1 MKPIKINTMKNYFN
15 ISKYCLIIA
24 GAFLLLLTSCNEDV
38 LDEVPL
44 DFLAPDNAYQTKS
57 GIEQGIAGL
66 HAKIRSDWFYG
77 NQDQGSMWRG
87 VGTDVAFHGEDPN
100 STRFLTNYVNY
111 LTPASQY
118 VAEYWNPNYQVI
130 QRANVLIASIGDS
143 DPEIWAS
150 EAEKNAFIAEA
161 RFFRA
166 YAYRILVSY
175 FGDVPIVD
183 AVISGP
189 RVDFTRAP
197 KADVYALI
205 ESDLIYGVQNLPVRG
220 QEAAPGRITKGAAGH
235 LLSEIYLEQDK
246 FQLAAD
252 AASEVINNQG
262 YGLMTQR
269 FGSRVGNDVFPSGGD
284 VYNDLY
290 GYGNQNLPENTET
303 IWAIQFEP
311 YVTGGSNFAGARGH
325 GPAYFRF
332 GNTPDGFRAFRGVFL
347 NGRYT
352 GYCDTLSRPVAW
364 IRPTDYVAYE
374 IWEGN
379 WDNDIRNAP
388 HNIKRDF
395 YYDNPESAYHKQKID
410 FSEFPEGARDPIRD
424 TCQYIFP
431 YFLKF
436 TDPMNFFDREHQSG
450 GGWNHKEVYAIRLAE
465 TLLLRAEA
473 YVGLNRLQD
482 AADDINQI
490 RERANAI
497 PVDAADVDL
506 DYILDE
512 RAREL
517 YAETWRHITLRRM
530 GKLVERVQKYNN
542 NPLQPG
548 ASIQSHHVLWP
559 IPLSAIDLN
568 LDAELPQN
576 PGY

>member
-1 MKPIKINTMKNYFN
+1 ML
-15 ISKYCLIIA
+15 SA
-24 GAFLLLLTSCNEDV
+24 CNEDI
-38 LDEVPL
+38 LEETPL
-44 DFLAPDNAYQTKS
+44 DFLAPDNAYTTKS

-66 HAKIRSDWFYG
+66 HAKARGDWFYG
-77 NQDQGSMWRG
+77 GQDQGSIWRG

-111 LTPASQY
+111 LTPSNGN
-118 VAEYWNPNYQVI
+118 VAVYWNDSYELI
-130 QRANVLIASIGDS
+130 QRVNVLLDGIDNS
-143 DPEIWAS
+143 DDEIWAN
-150 EAEKNAFIAEA
+150 EAEKNATYAEA

-166 YAYRILVSY
+166 FAYRILVSY

-183 AVISGP
+183 IVISGP
-189 RVDFTRAP
+189 KVDFARDP
-197 KADVYALI
+197 KADVYALV
-205 ESDLIYGVQNLPVRG
+205 EADLKYGVDNLPLRG
-220 QEAAPGRITKGAAGH
+220 QEAAPGRITRGAAGH
-235 LLSEIYLEQDK
+235 MLSEIYLEQGK

-252 AASEVINNQG
+252 AATDVIENQG
-262 YGLMTQR
+262 YAIMTER

-290 GYGNQNLPENTET
+290 GYGNQNMPENTET

-325 GPAYFRF
+325 GAAYFRF
-332 GNTPDGFRAFRGVFL
+332 GNTPDGYKAFRGVFR
-347 NGRYT
+347 NGKYT

-388 HNIKRDF
+388 HNIKRDY

-410 FSEFPEGARDPIRD
+410 FSEFEPGERDPIRD

-473 YVGLNRLQD
+473 YVGLDRFQD

-490 RERANAI
+490 RERANAT

-530 GKLVERVQKYNN
+530 GKLVERVQLYNN

-568 LDAELPQN
+568 LDNVLEQN